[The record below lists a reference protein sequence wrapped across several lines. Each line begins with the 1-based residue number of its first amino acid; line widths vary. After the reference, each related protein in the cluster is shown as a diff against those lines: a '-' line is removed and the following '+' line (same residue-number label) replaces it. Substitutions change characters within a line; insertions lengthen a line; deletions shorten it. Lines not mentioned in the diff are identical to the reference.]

1 MQNTKRL
8 AVLGSTGSIG
18 VQTLQVARHL
28 GLEVLSLAS
37 HSRIDVLI
45 PQIQEFKPKIVAVFD
60 REKASELRN
69 LFPDLQVVEGAE
81 GLKEAAAFPG
91 VDLVVSAITGFAGVA
106 PTISAICSGKNI
118 ALANKEVLV
127 AAGEWIMRLASEYGV
142 KILPVDSEHSAL
154 FQCLEG
160 KDINDVNRL
169 IVTASGGPF
178 FHRAKEEFIDITL
191 EQALKHPSWTMGPKI
206 TVDSSTLMNKGLEV
220 IEAFYL
226 FGVPIN
232 KIDVVVHPQSV
243 IHSMVEM
250 QDGSMFAQMS
260 EPTMTV
266 PIQYAITWP
275 RREKGLLSP
284 FSFLKYPKLEFFPL
298 EKGKFVCLELAY
310 AALRE
315 GGSFPCFLNAANEVL
330 VSRFLRREIR
340 WVDIG
345 VKLSK
350 LLERHH
356 KEKSISLETIFAI
369 NASARR
375 EALTI

>member
-45 PQIQEFKPKIVAVFD
+45 PQIHEFKPKIVAVFD

-69 LFPDLQVVEGAE
+69 LFPDLQVVEGEE